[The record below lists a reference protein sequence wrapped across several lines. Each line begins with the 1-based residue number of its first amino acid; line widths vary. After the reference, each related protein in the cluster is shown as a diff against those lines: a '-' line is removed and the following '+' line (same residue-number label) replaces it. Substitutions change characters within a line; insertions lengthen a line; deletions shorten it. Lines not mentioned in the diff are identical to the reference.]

1 MLPTPGPALNSQRGP
16 TATGTR
22 CSRKHMKLWVQCT
35 VDTRYSGF
43 QWNNSTGEEGSAGD
57 VRGGRVEGRGGVA
70 STSTDGQLKV
80 EKPRQPLDVL
90 REDFDVVMTGSFDPE
105 RVDGPWTSLV
115 DHLTMG
121 EVDHFVIH
129 SVNDEHNGCYF
140 GHFVDAANTTSS
152 QS

>member
-1 MLPTPGPALNSQRGP
+1 MSQD
-16 TATGTR
+16 
-22 CSRKHMKLWVQCT
+22 M
-35 VDTRYSGF
+35 
-43 QWNNSTGEEGSAGD
+43 
-57 VRGGRVEGRGGVA
+57 GGVA